1 MKLPRKQIS
10 RRNAMKLAA
19 ASVAAPTIV
28 SSTVFGKDAPSNTM
42 LVGCIGNGRMGRGD
56 MKEAI
61 YRGLTTNARVV
72 AICDVDSKRAAAAK
86 AEVEK
91 VYTKELG
98 AGKFSAVQVYGDY
111 RELLAR
117 KDIDGVTISTPDHQ
131 HAIVAVAAAN
141 AGKDIYIQKPL
152 TYSVVEGQKLV
163 ATVRKNKVI
172 LQTGSQQRSSVY
184 FRKTCELVR
193 NDVLGTLQTIEV
205 GVPTDHGTGETKT
218 MPVPKNL
225 NYDMWMGPTPVA
237 PYTEHRVHPQ
247 KGFGRPGWLQIEQ
260 YCRGMITGWGAH
272 MYDIAQWGLGT
283 DANSGPVEIE
293 ATAEFPQRGLFNVH
307 TKYSGKALYAN
318 GVVMTSSAGS
328 AGVKFIGE
336 KGWIRVT
343 RGGFKA
349 DPASLLREK
358 TPADGIHL
366 TVSKNH
372 MLNFQECMR
381 SRKDPICPV
390 EVGHRSNSV
399 CVLHHIA
406 MKLGRKLQWDPKA
419 ETFVNDA
426 DANKLLDYPHRAPWT
441 V

>member
-1 MKLPRKQIS
+1 MKLPRNTIS
-10 RRNAMKLAA
+10 RRNAMKIAA

-28 SSTVFGKDAPSNTM
+28 SSKVFGADAPSNRM
-42 LVGCIGNGRMGRGD
+42 LIGCIGNGRMGRGD
-56 MKEAI
+56 MKEAV
-61 YRGLTTNARVV
+61 YRGLSTNARVV
-72 AICDVDSKRAAAAK
+72 AVCDVDSKRAAAAK

-91 VYTKELG
+91 IYAKELSK
-98 AGKFSAVQVYGDY
+98 GKFDAVRVYGDY

-131 HAIVAVAAAN
+131 HATIAVAAAN

-163 ATVRKNKVI
+163 AAVRKNKVI

-193 NDVLGTLQTIEV
+193 NGVLGKLQTVEV
-205 GVPTDHGTGETKT
+205 GVPTDKGTGKADT

-225 NYDMWMGPTPVA
+225 NYDMWLGPTPVV

-247 KGFGRPGWLQIEQ
+247 NGYSRPGWLQIEA

-283 DANSGPVEIE
+283 DTDSGPVEVE
-293 ATAEFPQRGLFNVH
+293 ATAEFPKRGLFDVH
-307 TKYSGKALYAN
+307 TKYSGRAVYAN

-349 DPASLLREK
+349 DPASLLRAK
-358 TPADGIHL
+358 VPDDGIHL
-366 TVSKNH
+366 YVSKNH

-399 CVLHHIA
+399 CVIHHIA
-406 MKLGRKLQWDPKA
+406 MKLGRKLKWDAKA
-419 ETFVNDA
+419 EKFVND
-426 DANKLLDYPHRAPWT
+426 DEANRMLDYPHRKPWT

>member
-1 MKLPRKQIS
+1 MKHPHKRIS
-10 RRNAMKLAA
+10 RRDAVKLAA
-19 ASVAAPTIV
+19 VSVAAPTIV
-28 SSTVFGKDAPSNTM
+28 PATVFGKDAPSNTM
-42 LVGCIGNGRMGRGD
+42 LFGCIGNGRMGRGD

-61 YRGLTTNARVV
+61 YRGLKTNASVV
-72 AICDVDSKRAAAAK
+72 AVCDVDSNRAKAAK

-91 VYTKELG
+91 IYTKELG
-98 AGKFSAVQVYGDY
+98 KGKFAAVKVYGDY

-131 HAIVAVAAAN
+131 HAIVAVAAAG
-141 AGKDIYIQKPL
+141 AGKDIYIQKPM
-152 TYSVVEGQKLV
+152 TYSIAEGRKLV
-163 ATVRKNKVI
+163 AAVRKNKVI

-184 FRKTCELVR
+184 FRKACELVR
-193 NDVLGTLQTIEV
+193 NGFIGKVHTVEV
-205 GVPTDHGTGETKT
+205 GVPTDKGKGQARP

-225 NYDMWMGPTPVA
+225 NYDMWLGPTPEA

-247 KGFGRPGWLQIEQ
+247 KGYSRPGWLQIEQ

-283 DANSGPVEIE
+283 DVDSGPVEIE
-293 ATAEFPQRGLFNVH
+293 ATAVFPDRGLFDVH
-307 TKYSGKALYAN
+307 TKYSGKALYAD
-318 GVVMTSSAGS
+318 GVKMTSSAGS

-336 KGWIRVT
+336 KGWVRVW

-349 DPASLLREK
+349 EPASILRQK
-358 TPADGIHL
+358 TPPDGINL
-366 TVSKNH
+366 YVSRNH

-406 MKLGRKLQWDPKA
+406 MKLARKLRWDPTA
-419 ETFVNDA
+419 ERFAND
-426 DANKLLDYPHRAPWT
+426 DEANKLLDYTHREPW
-441 V
+441 VI